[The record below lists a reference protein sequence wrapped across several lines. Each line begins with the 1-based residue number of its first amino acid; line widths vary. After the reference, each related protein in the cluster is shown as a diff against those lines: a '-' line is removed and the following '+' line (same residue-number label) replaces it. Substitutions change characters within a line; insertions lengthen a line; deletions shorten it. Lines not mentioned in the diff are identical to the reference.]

1 MNEAELDIII
11 KKCAEEGQLHAYD
24 IPSLDLYLDQILTLF
39 SAHLGEKG
47 QAGLTKT
54 MINNYSK
61 DGLIKPVKGKK
72 YSKEHILQMMLIYYL
87 KGVLSIGD
95 IKRLF
100 DGIYS
105 DGTFGENELTDCY
118 ERFLKVRTENGKI
131 CRDISKKIAEKHGLD
146 IENDYDLFVLGLSL
160 ASVSEMLKNIV
171 LEMINAKY
179 PTPLPQK
186 NAEAE
191 KEKKAKKKSAD
202 KTDKEKAEKEAKT
215 KAEENTGNE
224 EEK

>member
-1 MNEAELDIII
+1 M
-11 KKCAEEGQLHAYD
+11 LHAHD
-24 IPSLDLYLDQILTLF
+24 IPSLDLYLDQILTLV
-39 SAHLGEKG
+39 SGKLGEKG

-105 DGTFGENELTDCY
+105 DGTFGEDELTSCY
-118 ERFLKVRTENGKI
+118 ERFLKVRTENGEI
-131 CRDISKKIAEKHGLD
+131 CREISKKVADKQGLD

-160 ASVSEMLKNIV
+160 ASISEMLKNTV

-179 PTPLPQK
+179 PTPIPQK
-186 NAEAE
+186 NAES
-191 KEKKAKKKSAD
+191 EKKAKKKPAN
-202 KTDKEKAEKEAKT
+202 KTDRNKAEKEAKS
-215 KAEENTGNE
+215 EERTESEEEEEE
-224 EEK
+224 EEKEK